1 MARATHAI
9 IDLQALRQNYQ
20 TARQLAPNAKAWA
33 VVKANA
39 YGHGMLAVAKALAP
53 QADGLAVACVDEAM
67 ALRDAGLQLPIL
79 VLQGAYSL
87 DETRIAQTAGLELA
101 VHHSLQ
107 IDWLEQIQS
116 APALPV
122 WVKID
127 SGMHRLGF
135 AVEDVPASVSRLR
148 KLPQVSGLNL
158 MSHFAC
164 ADDPADKQN
173 QKQLRM
179 MATLKPYGLPMS
191 LANSAAVMT
200 MPDSHGQVIRP
211 GIMLYGATPLMNK
224 EGPDLG
230 LLPVMTLQSEI
241 IALHKVNGGDT
252 VGYGGSW
259 TAARNSLI
267 ATVAIGY
274 GDGYPRHA
282 PSGTPVLIRGK
293 KCPLAG
299 RVSMDMITVDVTDV
313 AAVQLADK
321 VTLWGTGLSADTV
334 ARHAG
339 TIAYE
344 LFCQV
349 TARVRIKY
357 LGH

>member
-20 TARQLAPNAKAWA
+20 KARQLAPHSKARA

-39 YGHGMLAVAKALAP
+39 YGHGMLRVAQALSHE
-53 QADGLAVACVDEAM
+53 ADGLAVACVDEAVQ
-67 ALRDAGLQLPIL
+67 LREAGLLLPIL
-79 VLQGAYSL
+79 VLQGAYSAE
-87 DETRIAQTAGLELA
+87 ETRTAQALDLELA
-101 VHHSLQ
+101 VHHAQQ
-107 IDWLEQIQS
+107 IEWLEKIEAS
-116 APALPV
+116 PALHV
-122 WVKID
+122 WVKVD

-135 AVEDVPASVSRLR
+135 AVEDVPAAVSRLR
-148 KLPQVSGLNL
+148 KLPQVDQLSL

-164 ADDPADKQN
+164 ADDPADKHN
-173 QKQLRM
+173 ALQLRM
-179 MATLKPYGLPMS
+179 MSTLKPFGLPVSM
-191 LANSAAVMT
+191 ANSAAVMT
-200 MPDSHGQVIRP
+200 LPESHGQVIRP
-211 GIMLYGATPLMNK
+211 GIMLYGATPLMHK
-224 EGPDLG
+224 DGPDLG

-241 IALHKVNGGDT
+241 IALHKVNAGDT

-259 TAARNSLI
+259 SAQRNSVI

-282 PSGTPVLIRGK
+282 GSGTPVLIRGK

-299 RVSMDMITVDVTDV
+299 RVSMDMITVDVTDLV
-313 AAVQLADK
+313 DVQLADK
-321 VTLWGTGLSADTV
+321 VTLWGTGLSADTI

-349 TARVRIKY
+349 TSRVRFKY
-357 LGH
+357 LGA